1 MTIYS
6 RWKNEGAPRPSLTS
20 ALPSLAAQQFRDEA
34 DVNNLIERYK
44 KTGSFYNPLAP
55 QGTPRV
61 PTYQDISELPDTL
74 GQLQILKDVEQM
86 FAALPAKVRDSFGNS
101 VASFV
106 EWAAQGKPEELARLG
121 IIDPI
126 SVPKKPAAEA
136 DGSESAG
143 AAAPAAAN
151 QNIPAADAAGQ
162 SAQPST

>member
-1 MTIYS
+1 MNIYS
-6 RWKNEGAPRPSLTS
+6 RWNNEGAPRPSLS
-20 ALPSLAAQQFRDEA
+20 SELPSLAAQQFRDEA

-44 KTGSFYNPLAP
+44 KTGSFYNPLTP

-86 FAALPAKVRDSFGNS
+86 FAALPAKVRDDFGNN
-101 VASFV
+101 VATFV
-106 EWAAQGKPEELARLG
+106 SWAQGKPEALAKLG

-126 SVPKKPAAEA
+126 SVPKKPAADA
-136 DGSESAG
+136 AGSGSAG